1 MTIRITGM
9 NSGLDTESIIT
20 ELASAR
26 SVKVENIKKDQTQLS
41 WKIDAW
47 KELNS
52 KIYSFYTDVLSDMR
66 FDYAYGKK
74 TTKVSNPNAVSVVTS
89 GEAVNGVQ
97 SLKVR
102 KMAKTAYLTGAELK
116 VDGKKATGD
125 TKLSDLGVTDKMKFK
140 LTVGGEEKE
149 IELDGSQTL
158 SDVAKKFSEAGLNA
172 KFDGS
177 TGRFFISAKESGAA
191 GNFKLD
197 YVREEIKD
205 TDTAEER
212 AAKEQ
217 ANAEAKA
224 SFENMMAGLGLRA
237 KEYDPGDPN
246 WSAEEGW
253 GTMIKGQ
260 DAEIELNGAI
270 YTSDKN
276 TFEVNG
282 LTITALQE
290 TGDET
295 VTLTTQQDTDGIYDM
310 IKNFFKKYNELVNE
324 MDKLYNAESASKYKP
339 LSSEEKDAMS
349 DTEVEEWE
357 KKIKDSLLRR
367 DGTLSSVASAMKE
380 AMLSTSIADTKGV
393 NDGKDIYLTF
403 FGIETLGYFKS
414 KDNEKNAY
422 HINGD
427 SDDSNVKNNE
437 DKLRKAIANDPDTV
451 VEFFKQLSTNLY
463 NALDEKM
470 ARTDYSSSFTVYN
483 DKQMDKELKE
493 YESKVKTEQDKLN
506 DYIDRWYKKFSQME
520 VALSKIN
527 SQESSISSLFG

>member
-26 SVKVENIKKDQTQLS
+26 SVKVESIKKDQTKLS

-89 GEAVNGVQ
+89 GGAVNGVQ
-97 SLKVR
+97 SLKVKR
-102 KMAKTAYLTGAELK
+102 MATTAYLTGAELK
-116 VDGKKATGD
+116 ANGKRATGE
-125 TKLSDLGVTDKMKFK
+125 TKLSDLGIDGEAKLK

-149 IELDGSQTL
+149 ITLNGSETL
-158 SDVAKKFSEAGLNA
+158 SDVAKKFSEEGLNA
-172 KFDGS
+172 KFDEAS
-177 TGRFFISAKESGAA
+177 GRLFISAKESGEAA
-191 GNFKLD
+191 HFDIKAVDGDDASSDALKKLGLD
-197 YVREEIKD
+197 YSSYYNSDGYSKGSD
-205 TDTAEER
+205 GA
-212 AAKEQ
+212 
-217 ANAEAKA
+217 
-224 SFENMMAGLGLRA
+224 
-237 KEYDPGDPN
+237 
-246 WSAEEGW
+246 
-253 GTMIKGQ
+253 TMIQGR
-260 DAEIELNGAI
+260 DSLIELNGAEF
-270 YTSDKN
+270 TSSGN

-290 TGDET
+290 TGDEA

-310 IKNFFKKYNELVNE
+310 IKNFFTKYNELINE

-339 LSSEEKDAMS
+339 LSNEEKDAMS
-349 DTEVEEWE
+349 DAEVEEWE

-367 DGTLSSVASAMKE
+367 DGTLSSVASAMKN
-380 AMLSTSIADTKGV
+380 AMLSTSMSDTRGV
-393 NDGKDIYLTF
+393 NEGKDIYLSF

-427 SDDSNVKNNE
+427 ADDSNVKNNE
-437 DKLRKAIANDPDTV
+437 DKLRKMIASDPDTV
-451 VEFFKQLSTNLY
+451 VEFFKKLSTNLY

-483 DKQMDKELKE
+483 DKQMDKELKD
-493 YESKVKTEQDKLN
+493 YESKIKTAQDKLN
-506 DYIDRWYKKFSQME
+506 DYTDKWYKKFSQME
-520 VALSKIN
+520 VALSKL
-527 SQESSISSLFG
+527 SSKESSISSLFG

>member
-9 NSGLDTESIIT
+9 NSGLDTESIIS

-26 SVKVENIKKDQTQLS
+26 SIKVENIKKDQTQLS

-74 TTKVSNPNAVSVVTS
+74 TTKISNPNAVSVVTS
-89 GEAVNGVQ
+89 GDAANGVQ
-97 SLKVR
+97 SLKV
-102 KMAKTAYLTGAELK
+102 KKLATTAYLTGAELK
-116 VDGKKATGD
+116 ADGKRATKG
-125 TKLSDLGVTDKMKFK
+125 TKLSDLGIDGEVKLK
-140 LTVGGEEKE
+140 LTAGGEEKE
-149 IELDGSQTL
+149 ITLNGSETL
-158 SDVAKKFSEAGLNA
+158 ADVAEKFSEAGLNA
-172 KFDGS
+172 KFDEAS
-177 TGRFFISAKESGAA
+177 GRFFVSAKESGAEA
-191 GNFKLD
+191 HFDIKAVDGDDASAEALKKLGLD
-197 YVREEIKD
+197 YSSYYNSDGYSKG
-205 TDTAEER
+205 TDGA
-212 AAKEQ
+212 
-217 ANAEAKA
+217 
-224 SFENMMAGLGLRA
+224 
-237 KEYDPGDPN
+237 
-246 WSAEEGW
+246 
-253 GTMIKGQ
+253 TMIQGQ
-260 DAEIELNGAI
+260 DALIELNGAEF
-270 YTSDKN
+270 TSSGN
-276 TFEVNG
+276 TFEING
-282 LTITALQE
+282 LTITALAE

-310 IKNFFKKYNELVNE
+310 IKNFVKKYNELINE

-339 LSSEEKDAMS
+339 LSNEEKDAMS
-349 DTEVEEWE
+349 ETEVEEWE

-367 DGTLSSVASAMKE
+367 DGTLSSVASAMKN
-380 AMLSTSIADTKGV
+380 AMLSTSIADKNGV

-427 SDDSNVKNNE
+427 SDDTNVKNNE

-483 DKQMDKELKE
+483 DKQLEKELKD

-527 SQESSISSLFG
+527 SQQSSISSLFG